1 MSAITG
7 NTLVLQNAL
16 NEYFDNPAANGALD
30 KLYATAV
37 SCNQEDH
44 EIIEHI
50 FIRNNIKQTIAS
62 KGLTWVKSELVKGSS
77 EIKEDRLDTLDSSK
91 ILEIAENIF
100 SANSCQ
106 ICSDVA
112 KLPPEHAA
120 GHVNGRYARES
131 YQISLNAPINQGI
144 QKVAIAGDGH
154 CMFRSFSFSL
164 LQQFFI
170 NPDAKAALL
179 ARLQHLKDAVDSQTL
194 AAFPEVKSHIDEV
207 IRGLNDARDPFEKLN
222 DPSITDKLVKAMRYL
237 ACARN
242 FSKDTFMALFEAG
255 QMDRY
260 LREMQDM
267 SFRKY
272 GSQEE
277 FSALADLF
285 GVTVLSFNFTSKEVS
300 IARPEFQL
308 GADRMFVTLHFNP
321 GHYDALVMD
330 PVHAQSIFD
339 ASSDSESVRFRL
351 G

>member
-16 NEYFDNPAANGALD
+16 NEYFDNPEANGAID

-50 FIRNNIKQTIAS
+50 FIRNNIKQTISS
-62 KGLTWVKSELVKGSS
+62 KGLEWVKSELVKGSP
-77 EIKEDRLDTLDSSK
+77 EIKAERLDTFADAK

-112 KLPPEHAA
+112 KLPAEHAI
-120 GHVNGRYARES
+120 GRYARES
-131 YQISLNAPINQGI
+131 YSITLNAPINQRI

-154 CMFRSFSFSL
+154 CMFRSFAFSL

-170 NPDAKAALL
+170 NPAAKAALL
-179 ARLQHLKDAVDSQTL
+179 GRLQHIKVAVDKQTL
-194 AAFPEVKSHIDEV
+194 AAFPEVRSHIDEV
-207 IRGLNDARDPFEKLN
+207 IRGLNDARDPLVKLN
-222 DPSITDKLVKAMRYL
+222 DPSISDKLVKAMRYL

-242 FSKDTFMALFEAG
+242 FSKDAFKGLFEAG
-255 QMDRY
+255 HMDRY

-300 IARPEFQL
+300 IARPERPEYQL
-308 GADRMFVTLHFNP
+308 GAEPMFVTLHFNP

-330 PVHAQSIFD
+330 PAHARSIFD
-339 ASSDSESVRFRL
+339 ASGESESVDFRV